1 MGILIVDDSPDSRSL
16 LQTMLE
22 SAGHTDVHCVGSA
35 MAAFRYLGIDNPEP
49 AHPAVDLILMDIQM
63 PGVDGIEA
71 TQKLRAIG
79 AFQDIPVIVVTV
91 MNEGEILQAAF
102 SAGAV
107 DYLTK
112 PVNKVELLSRV
123 HSALRLKQELDRRRV
138 REQELLEVARRL
150 EAANTVL
157 LRLSAV
163 DELTGIA
170 NRRRFDEFF
179 NEEWRRAVRNGS
191 SLSLIMAD
199 VDYFKAFND
208 TQGHQAGDDCLK
220 RVAGAL
226 NRSVNRPGDLV
237 ARYGGEE
244 FAVVLPNTSTE
255 GAKHLAESLRAAIEG
270 LDIPHAVSAFGKR
283 VTISL
288 GVAAIVPTR
297 DTNLLDLITAA
308 DLALYQAKHDGR
320 NRVVVRDLRAS

>member
-1 MGILIVDDSPDSRSL
+1 MGILIVDDSSDSRVML
-16 LQTMLE
+16 KTMLE
-22 SAGHTDVHCVGSA
+22 AAGYEGVRCVESA
-35 MAAFRYLGIDNPEP
+35 MAAFRHLGLHDPEP
-49 AHPAVDLILMDIQM
+49 SQSGVDLILMDIQM

-71 TQKLRAIG
+71 TQKLQAVG

-91 MNEGEILQAAF
+91 MTEVETMQAAF

-112 PVNKVELLSRV
+112 PVSEVELLSRV
-123 HSALRLKQELDRRRV
+123 RSALRLKQELDRRRV

-163 DELTGIA
+163 DELTGLA

-179 NEEWRRAVRNGS
+179 NEEWRRAMRNGS
-191 SLSLIMAD
+191 PLSLIMAD
-199 VDYFKAFND
+199 VDYFKVFND
-208 TQGHQAGDDCLK
+208 TNGHQAGDDCLK

-226 NRSVNRPGDLV
+226 HRSVNRPGDLV

-244 FAVVLPNTSTE
+244 FAVVLPNTLVE
-255 GAKHLAESLRAAIEG
+255 GARHLAESLRAAVEG
-270 LDIPHAVSAFGKR
+270 LDIPHAVSAVGKR

-320 NRVVVRDLRAS
+320 NRVVVRELRAS

>member
-179 NEEWRRAVRNGS
+179 DEEWRRAVRNGS

>member
-22 SAGHTDVHCVGSA
+22 SAGQTDVHCVESA
-35 MAAFRYLGIDNPEP
+35 SAAFRYLGLDNPEP

-71 TQKLRAIG
+71 TQKIRAVG
-79 AFQDIPVIVVTV
+79 VFQDIPIVMVTAKSQV
-91 MNEGEILQAAF
+91 ENLQAAF
-102 SAGAV
+102 RAGAM

-112 PVNKVELLSRV
+112 PVKRVELLSRV
-123 HSALRLKQELDRRRV
+123 HSALQLKRELDRRRV
-138 REQELLEVARRL
+138 REQELLGVARRL
-150 EAANTVL
+150 EAANAIL

-179 NEEWRRAVRNGS
+179 NEEWRRAARNGS

-208 TQGHQAGDDCLK
+208 TQGHQAGDGCLQ

-226 NRSVNRPGDLV
+226 NRGVSRPGDLV

-244 FAVVLPNTSTE
+244 FAVVLPNTSVE
-255 GAKHLAESLRAAIEG
+255 GAKHLAESLRAAVEG
-270 LDIPHAVSAFGKR
+270 LDISHAVSAFGER